1 MLMFDMS
8 SVEKLK
14 IEDVL
19 SEMGKYI
26 GPTVG
31 VSMLPMLKERRD
43 TIVVLPK
50 TERLKPLDVALYR
63 RGSAYVL
70 HRVLYPTDTGYII
83 RGDNCYND
91 ENVPE
96 EAVIGVLT
104 EFFRKDK
111 HYYCTDPKY
120 LKYAKRR
127 IRTYKFRRFFVILF
141 SVIKRAIKRILQF
154 FGWKKEQK

>member
-1 MLMFDMS
+1 MDTPERM
-8 SVEKLK
+8 K

-19 SEMGKYI
+19 ATEGRYI

-31 VSMLPMLKERRD
+31 VSMLPMLKQRRD

-63 RGSAYVL
+63 RGKAYVL
-70 HRVLYPTDTGYII
+70 HRVLYPTDMGYII
-83 RGDNCYND
+83 RGDNCYSD

-96 EAVIGVLT
+96 DAVIGVLT

-111 HYYCTDPKY
+111 HILCTDEKY
-120 LKYAKRR
+120 IRYAEKRLKR
-127 IRTYKFRRFFVILF
+127 YKIRRFFVVKKRKIF
-141 SVIKRAIKRILQF
+141 S
-154 FGWKKEQK
+154 FGGRVLRKLKLKK